1 VQEPEFHM
9 GGGGLYSTA
18 PDYIRFIE
26 MLLNG
31 GALDGNRV
39 LKSETVKLMGQN
51 HIGDL
56 NVTPLRTAIP
66 GASNDFE
73 PWPDQDVKW
82 GLTFMINTQRTPD
95 GRSPGS
101 LAWAGLANTYYW
113 LDPSRGVGGVIL
125 TQILPFIDPKV
136 MPLYSAFERGVYAS
150 LDGTKAA
157 A

>member
-1 VQEPEFHM
+1 
-9 GGGGLYSTA
+9 
-18 PDYIRFIE
+18 

-31 GALDGNRV
+31 GTLDGNQV
-39 LKSETVKLMGQN
+39 LKADTVKLMSQN

-56 NVTPLRTAIP
+56 TVTPLRTAIP
-66 GASNDFE
+66 EASNDFE
-73 PWPDQDVKW
+73 PWSDQDVKW
-82 GLTFMINTQRTPD
+82 GLSFMINTQRTPD

-113 LDPSRGVGGVIL
+113 LDPACEVGGVIL

-136 MPLYSAFERGVYAS
+136 MPLYSALERGVYQS